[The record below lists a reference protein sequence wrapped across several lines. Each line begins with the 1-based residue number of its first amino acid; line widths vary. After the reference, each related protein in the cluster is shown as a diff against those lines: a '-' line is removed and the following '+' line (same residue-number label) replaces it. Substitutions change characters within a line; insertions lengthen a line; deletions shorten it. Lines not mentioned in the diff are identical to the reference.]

1 MRETMSV
8 VPHTQAKSA
17 PADAG
22 ADDAVLRLKGISV
35 AFGSNV
41 ANNDISIDLKG
52 GEVLALLGENGAG
65 KTTLMN
71 ILFGHYVADAGSIEI
86 LGNPL
91 PSGSPRA
98 AIEAGIGMVHQHF
111 TLADNLTVLDNVVLG
126 TEPLFLP
133 YLNRRKA
140 RRKLVAVS
148 ENSGLRVDPDCLVGD
163 LTVGE
168 QQRVE
173 ILKALYRGAKILI
186 LDEPTAVLTPQETD
200 QLFATI
206 RELVGDGMSVIF
218 ISHKLKEVV
227 TISDRVVVLRNGK
240 AVFDGETAGT
250 NVNELAHAMIG
261 RDLPSQE
268 RVSLQPGEVVLSL
281 VGVDVTSAA
290 GIRLL
295 DNAHVEVRAHEIIG
309 VVGVSG
315 NGQEALFQVI
325 SGLTAPTAGDVT
337 VLGSPLDNATPAS
350 LVEMGVARIPE
361 DRHATGLIV
370 DMSVWENLIAERY
383 RSANIQ
389 RHGFFRRDAAL
400 AYADTI
406 IAGFDVR
413 CPSPHMTT
421 RLLSGGNMQK
431 LILGRTL
438 SHDPRLIVANQ
449 PTRGLDVGAVS
460 FVRDR
465 LLEAKERGAGIL
477 LISEDLDELLELSDR
492 LVVMF
497 AGRISAPMRYE
508 EGTIRKLGLMMTGHF
523 DESHHEI

>member
-1 MRETMSV
+1 MFETSLLISD
-8 VPHTQAKSA
+8 TQAESV
-17 PADAG
+17 PADVGAG
-22 ADDAVLRLKGISV
+22 DVVLRLRDITV
-35 AFGSNV
+35 AFGSNF
-41 ANNDISIDLKG
+41 ANSDISIDLKG

-71 ILFGHYVADAGSIEI
+71 ILFGHYVADVGSIEI
-86 LGNPL
+86 LGKPL
-91 PSGSPRA
+91 PGGSPRA

-111 TLADNLTVLDNVVLG
+111 SLADNLTVLDNVVLG
-126 TEPLFLP
+126 TKPLFLP
-133 YLNRRKA
+133 FLNRREA
-140 RRKLVAVS
+140 RRKLMAIS
-148 ENSGLRVDPDCLVGD
+148 KSSGLRVDPDCLIGE

-206 RELVGDGMSVIF
+206 RELVAGGMSVIF
-218 ISHKLKEVV
+218 ISHKLKEAL

-240 AVFDGETAGT
+240 AVFDGDTAQT

-268 RVSLQPGEVVLSL
+268 RFSLNPGEVVLSL
-281 VGVDVTSAA
+281 AGVDVTSAT

-295 DNAHVEVRAHEIIG
+295 DNAHLEVRAHEIIG

-315 NGQEALFQVI
+315 NGQEALFQII
-325 SGLTAPTAGDVT
+325 SGLMAPTAGEVA
-337 VLGSPLDNATPAS
+337 VLGRPLKNATPAS

-361 DRHATGLIV
+361 DRHATGLIT
-370 DMSVWENLIAERY
+370 DMCVWENLIAECY
-383 RSANIQ
+383 RSKTIQ
-389 RHGFFRRDAAL
+389 RNGFFRRDAAL
-400 AYADTI
+400 AYANTI
-406 IAGFDVR
+406 IAEFDVR

-438 SHDPRLIVANQ
+438 SHEPRLIIANQ

-465 LLEAKERGAGIL
+465 LLVAKERGAGIL
-477 LISEDLDELLELSDR
+477 LISEDLDELLEISDR

-497 AGRISAPMRYE
+497 AGRISAPLRQE
-508 EGTIRKLGLMMTGHF
+508 EDSIRKLGLMMTGQF
-523 DESHHEI
+523 EESHHEA